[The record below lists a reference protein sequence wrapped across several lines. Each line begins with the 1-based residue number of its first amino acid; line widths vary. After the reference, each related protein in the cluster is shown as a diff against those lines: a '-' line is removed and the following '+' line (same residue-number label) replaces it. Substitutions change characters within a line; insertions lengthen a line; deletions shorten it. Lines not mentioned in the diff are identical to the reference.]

1 MAETIR
7 RRLLGALRARAAE
20 PAGEPGADGAGGP
33 GADGL
38 WADVDY
44 ADLDVTDWA
53 PFRHLVRLRALA
65 VHRPDAALRALDAWL
80 RLDPRCPNWWY
91 DQLGAPRALGDAA
104 LLLQPLLPAGQAESV
119 CRILRRAAFAGMTG
133 QNLLWAAEVVI
144 RRCLLEGDD
153 DGLAEA
159 FRRAATLLTP
169 GAGEGV
175 QPDYSFH
182 QHGPQLYS
190 GGYGH
195 EFAVDM
201 AALAALSAGTP
212 LALPLDELAAY
223 FLDGQRWMLH
233 AGRYDIACMG
243 RESTREGNARRGHVL
258 EAAARSLADAG
269 APRAAELRAFGRGPG
284 PGARYFPHSD
294 YLAVHR
300 AGWSAAVKT
309 SSTRTVLSEA
319 GNGEGLRGRH
329 LCDGVTH
336 LWRTGEEYADLWP
349 VQDWRHLPGTTAAF
363 GPGPPPPLADFGQ
376 DTGGSPFAGGLSDG
390 LLALCAMHLDR
401 DGVRARKAWFFF
413 LEEYVALGAGITGDD
428 PGTSVHTT
436 IDQVALGELVVDS
449 GTVRHNGVAY
459 HVLDGPAPTVRA
471 GRRTGRWS
479 DINRSQSP
487 RDLAADVLEI
497 WLDHGPGPRDAAYAY
512 LAVPGR
518 APDPSPVTVLA
529 NTPSLQA
536 VRHSGLDVT
545 QAVFHRPGTLTLPD
559 GSSVTVSRPL
569 LLQLTGADEVIAACP
584 LAPGGVADVASSVQ
598 LRRPG

>member
-7 RRLLGALRARAAE
+7 RRLLGSLRAQAAASSE
-20 PAGEPGADGAGGP
+20 P

-38 WADVDY
+38 WEDVDY
-44 ADLDVTDWA
+44 ADLDVADWA
-53 PFRHLVRLRALA
+53 PFRHLVRLRMLA
-65 VHRPDAALRALDAWL
+65 VASPDAAMRAMDAWL

-104 LLLQPLLPAGQAESV
+104 LLLEPALSPAQRAAV

-159 FRRAATLLTP
+159 FRQAATLLTP
-169 GAGEGV
+169 GTGEGV

-201 AALAALSAGTP
+201 AALAVLGAGTP
-212 LALPLDELAAY
+212 LALPLDELSAY

-243 RESTREGNARRGHVL
+243 RESTREGNARRGRIL
-258 EAAARSLADAG
+258 EAAARSLAGAG

-284 PGARYFPHSD
+284 PGARYFPRSD
-294 YLAVHR
+294 YLSVHR
-300 AGWSAAVKT
+300 TGWSAAVKT

-349 VQDWRHLPGTTAAF
+349 VQDWRHLPGVTAASR
-363 GPGPPPPLADFGQ
+363 PGPPPPLADFGQ

-413 LEEYVALGAGITGDD
+413 LEEYVALGAGITGAD
-428 PGTSVHTT
+428 PGAPVHTT
-436 IDQVALGELVVDS
+436 IDQVALTGEVVADS

-459 HVLDGPAPTVRA
+459 HVLDGPPPTVRA

-479 DINRSQSP
+479 DVNRSQSP

-497 WLDHGPGPRDAAYAY
+497 WLDHGPAPRDAAYAY
-512 LAVPGR
+512 LAVPGP
-518 APDPSPVTVLA
+518 APASSPTVLA

-569 LLQLTGADEVIAACP
+569 LLQLTGADDVIAACP
-584 LAPGGVADVASSVQ
+584 LSPGAVADVTRWVQ